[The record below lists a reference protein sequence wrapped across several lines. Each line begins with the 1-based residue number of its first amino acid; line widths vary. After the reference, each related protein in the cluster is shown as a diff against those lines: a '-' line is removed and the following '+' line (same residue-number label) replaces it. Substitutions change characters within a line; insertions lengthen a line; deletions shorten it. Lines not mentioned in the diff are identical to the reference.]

1 MEGATT
7 WSTVTKREIRSVGF
21 AFHEAHAKCGTL
33 VHIER
38 GEFAL
43 VCWCE
48 RCRDLRAYGVEEGEE
63 GRPSG
68 SRSAFSVPRAGR

>member
-1 MEGATT
+1 LEGATT
-7 WSTVTKREIRSVGF
+7 WSTVAKTEIRSVCF
-21 AFHEAHAKCGTL
+21 AFHKAHAECGTL

-48 RCRDLRAYGVEEGEE
+48 RCRDLRAYGVEEG
-63 GRPSG
+63 RPSD